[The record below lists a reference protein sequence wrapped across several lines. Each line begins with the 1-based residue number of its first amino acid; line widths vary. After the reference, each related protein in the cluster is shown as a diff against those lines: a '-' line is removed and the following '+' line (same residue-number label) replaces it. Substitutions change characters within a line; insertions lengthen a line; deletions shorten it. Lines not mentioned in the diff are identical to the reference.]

1 MSSPTIIRAI
11 AFLHQVGEL
20 LEQKNAAYGD
30 AAANPLRCFSK
41 LSPEEGIR
49 LRIDDKLSRL
59 ARGDG
64 SGLPGFVAGGNTRV
78 GKTQVDGSLPNRC
91 D

>member
-64 SGLPGFVAGGNTRV
+64 SGDEDTIQDLV
-78 GKTQVDGSLPNRC
+78 GYLALLRAVTHE
-91 D
+91 